1 MNKVKINVE
10 DIVFIELPDGSN
22 VQVKLQKDNLIE
34 LSFFTATKEGEVREQ
49 PVIHMKNS
57 NTFAVELRRYKGGRK

>member
-1 MNKVKINVE
+1 MNKIKIDVE

-22 VQVKLQKDNLIE
+22 VQVNLQKDNLIE
-34 LSFFTATKEGEVREQ
+34 LSFYTSTKKDEIREQ

-57 NTFAVELRRYKGGRK
+57 NTFAVELRRNKGGNK

>member
-1 MNKVKINVE
+1 MKKLKINLE

-22 VQVKLQKDNLIE
+22 LQVNLQKDNLIE
-34 LSFFTATKEGEVREQ
+34 LSFYTASKEGEIREQ

-57 NTFAVELRRYKGGRK
+57 NTFAVELRRIKGGKK

>member
-1 MNKVKINVE
+1 MNKVKIDVE
-10 DIVFIELPDGSN
+10 DIVFIDLPDGSN

-34 LSFFTATKEGEVREQ
+34 LSFFTASKEKEIREQ

-57 NTFAVELRRYKGGRK
+57 NTFAVELRRNKGGNK

>member
-1 MNKVKINVE
+1 MNKIKIVVE

-34 LSFFTATKEGEVREQ
+34 LSFFTATKEKEIREQ

-57 NTFAVELRRYKGGRK
+57 NTFSVELRRNKGGRK